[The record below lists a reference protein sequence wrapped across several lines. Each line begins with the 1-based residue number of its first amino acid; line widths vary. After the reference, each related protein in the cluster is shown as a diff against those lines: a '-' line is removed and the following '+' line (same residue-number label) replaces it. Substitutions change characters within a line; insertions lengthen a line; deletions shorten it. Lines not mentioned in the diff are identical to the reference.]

1 MKARALPL
9 ALLLTLGACATGTG
23 RAGSAAPDASG
34 VALDGKPARLSDLRG
49 KVVLVDFWATWCEPC
64 KDSLPL
70 YQRLVDARAKDGLVV
85 VGISQDGPAADLAGF
100 ARTRGLTYALWRDPD
115 MSAYR
120 AFGVYQLPAAF
131 LIGRDGTILRR
142 WDGFV
147 PVDAAAVEA
156 AADAALKPR

>member
-9 ALLLTLGACATGTG
+9 ALLVALGACATGTG
-23 RAGSAAPDASG
+23 RAGSAAPDAAG
-34 VALDGKPARLSDLRG
+34 VALDGATARLKDLRG

-70 YQRLVDARAKDGLVV
+70 YQRLYEARAKDGFAV
-85 VGISQDGPAADLAGF
+85 VGVSQDGPGADLAAF
-100 ARTRGLTYALWRDPD
+100 AKSRGLTYALWRDPD

-142 WDGFV
+142 WDGFT
-147 PVDAAAVEA
+147 PVDAAAVEKA
-156 AADAALKPR
+156 VQAALGPR

>member
-1 MKARALPL
+1 MKALALPVALL
-9 ALLLTLGACATGTG
+9 ALAACATASGRVGT
-23 RAGSAAPDASG
+23 AAPDASG
-34 VALDGKPARLSDLRG
+34 VTLEGKPARLSELRG

-70 YQRLVDARAKDGLVV
+70 YQRLADARGKDGFAV
-85 VGISQDGPAADLAGF
+85 VGISQDGPGADLAGF
-100 ARTRGLTYALWRDPD
+100 AKSRGLTYALWRDPD

-131 LIGRDGTILRR
+131 LVGRDGTILRR

-156 AADAALKPR
+156 AVGAALKPR